1 MYIEAFTSHF
11 GALTD
16 ARQSAKVTYPL
27 EDILFITLCAVTAGA
42 EGWSDIRDYAEGH
55 QEWFERHGFLRDG
68 IPVDDTIARTI
79 SRIDPEQFR
88 LCFVN
93 WMQDVHEATQG

>member
-27 EDILFITLCAVTAGA
+27 EDILFITLCAPSPALTQSS
-42 EGWSDIRDYAEGH
+42 SDYV
-55 QEWFERHGFLRDG
+55 L
-68 IPVDDTIARTI
+68 
-79 SRIDPEQFR
+79 
-88 LCFVN
+88 
-93 WMQDVHEATQG
+93 